1 MSSTPLS
8 LDNIIEYPIFDY
20 VAITSRA
27 LCGICWVITY
37 VLMIHKSFQQRTYSI
52 PIITLL
58 FNIGWEF
65 IYTLVYGDT
74 DVRSQGIVRL
84 WPLFNL
90 AVLVVTIKFAP
101 NEWEHSPLVRRNIPL
116 IFVLGLAW
124 SLSGHWALASE
135 MGPGLAFYWSGAGC
149 QILTS
154 VGLLC
159 QLLCRGSTRGS
170 SYLIWFMRLLG
181 SSCGYVNRFIM
192 ASRGLDKFPFFKSPV
207 MKWYMVTVIILD
219 AAYGVCFHIINR
231 QERSRPVT
239 ARGKWM

>member
-1 MSSTPLS
+1 M
-8 LDNIIEYPIFDY
+8 EHPIFDY
-20 VAITSRA
+20 VAITARA

-58 FNIGWEF
+58 FNIGWEL
-65 IYTLVYGDT
+65 IYTLVYGKT

-90 AVLVVTIKFAP
+90 AVLGVTIKFAP
-101 NEWEHSPLVRRNIPL
+101 NEWEHSPVVRRNIPL
-116 IFVLGLAW
+116 LFVLGLAW

-135 MGPGLAFYWSGAGC
+135 MGPALAFYWSGAGC

-170 SYLIWFMRLLG
+170 SYLIW
-181 SSCGYVNRFIM
+181 
-192 ASRGLDKFPFFKSPV
+192 
-207 MKWYMVTVIILD
+207 
-219 AAYGVCFHIINR
+219 
-231 QERSRPVT
+231 
-239 ARGKWM
+239 